1 MLKRSGLN
9 FFEGTCV
16 KKELPENEEGENE
29 EVFPDW
35 SNIDATSIYR
45 AGSDQPVSTEKPEL
59 DKLVKETN
67 NFFKIGIIMLIILFV
82 VIIVS
87 SYY

>member
-1 MLKRSGLN
+1 M
-9 FFEGTCV
+9 
-16 KKELPENEEGENE
+16 KKKLTKNE
-29 EVFPDW
+29 EVENKEIFPDW

-45 AGSDQPVSTEKPEL
+45 AGSAQPNSTKKPEL
-59 DKLVKETN
+59 NKLIKETN
-67 NFFKIGIIMLIILFV
+67 NFFKVGLIILIIFFV

>member
-1 MLKRSGLN
+1 M
-9 FFEGTCV
+9 
-16 KKELPENEEGENE
+16 KKELPENKEERNEGQNE
-29 EVFPDW
+29 EIFPDW

-45 AGSDQPVSTEKPEL
+45 AGSAQPNSMEKPEL

-67 NFFKIGIIMLIILFV
+67 NFFKIGIIMLIVFFV

>member
-1 MLKRSGLN
+1 M
-9 FFEGTCV
+9 
-16 KKELPENEEGENE
+16 KKELPENEDVQNE
-29 EVFPDW
+29 EMVSEW

-45 AGSDQPVSTEKPEL
+45 TGSAQPDSTEKPEL

-67 NFFKIGIIMLIILFV
+67 NFFKIGIIMLAVLFV

>member
-1 MLKRSGLN
+1 M
-9 FFEGTCV
+9 
-16 KKELPENEEGENE
+16 KKELPENEEVESKE
-29 EVFPDW
+29 IFPDW

-45 AGSDQPVSTEKPEL
+45 AGSDQPSAEQPEL
-59 DKLVKETN
+59 NKLVKETN
-67 NFFKIGIIMLIILFV
+67 NFFKIGIIMLIILFA

>member
-1 MLKRSGLN
+1 M
-9 FFEGTCV
+9 
-16 KKELPENEEGENE
+16 KKDLPDTTKENQESENENH

-45 AGSDQPVSTEKPEL
+45 AGSPDPKSTEKPEL
-59 DKLVKETN
+59 DNLVKETN
-67 NFFKIGIIMLIILFV
+67 NFFKIGIIMLIIFFI

>member
-1 MLKRSGLN
+1 M
-9 FFEGTCV
+9 
-16 KKELPENEEGENE
+16 KKELPENEETKSE
-29 EVFPDW
+29 EIFPDW

-45 AGSDQPVSTEKPEL
+45 AGSEQPSSTEKPEL

-67 NFFKIGIIMLIILFV
+67 NFFKIGIIMLIVLFV